1 MNTDAIRKVPIDV
14 QLIRDAR
21 TYIRANTGIA
31 IGSEIEQDVLDS
43 KLSALLEQGSM
54 VPDASIAGTAIW
66 SALNELEHEYLEDR
80 MKPNIVNEARAE
92 LAARTK
98 RITALEA
105 ENKQLRETWDRML
118 KGDSTTEEE
127 KGIFRSIF
135 GPTND
140 ELRIVALE
148 QQIAAMNKLCAL
160 QMLTLFNVKQLS
172 DMDMFVSPNGTLV
185 GRLAQIHEQ
194 AVAIEDHQQAALT
207 PPTGKV
213 PTDWERYIALGKAAS
228 RACDVMSEVLEHALS
243 RDDGHWAE
251 MKAAKEG
258 ILTALLK
265 EDHDQERNPCA
276 VE

>member
-1 MNTDAIRKVPIDV
+1 MSTDAIRKFFDQCRGDKADP
-14 QLIRDAR
+14 
-21 TYIRANTGIA
+21 
-31 IGSEIEQDVLDS
+31 
-43 KLSALLEQGSM
+43 
-54 VPDASIAGTAIW
+54 
-66 SALNELEHEYLEDR
+66 
-80 MKPNIVNEARAE
+80 E
-92 LAARTK
+92 LAAAENAFA
-98 RITALEA
+98 ALEA

-194 AVAIEDHQQAALT
+194 AVVAIEDHQQAALTPPTGKGKSCTLQDVCGYGRKATAPSDEGSVQLWSPGPPPTGKTDADGNLTAPNGTISGWTISEAT

-258 ILTALLK
+258 ILAELLK
-265 EDHDQERNPCA
+265 EEHDQERDPG